1 MKIAFALVLQP
12 QAVKGGFSQFLF
24 SHSIFIRRRLQD
36 EQIKQ
41 QALQVTDE

>member
-12 QAVKGGFSQFLF
+12 RLVKGGFSRFLF

-36 EQIKQ
+36 EQIEQ
-41 QALQVTDE
+41 QALQVQDE